1 MKENQLLLLVS
12 FFLFLNID
20 TQAQKYFTRDGQIS
34 FFSKTDV
41 EDIEAK
47 NYKVVAVYD
56 IASGSI
62 EFSALMKAFE
72 FKKALMQEHF
82 NENYVESDK
91 YPKAVFKGKV
101 ENFSSAELSKF
112 GEYPVSVIGELTMHG
127 VTKSISAPG
136 KITVTK
142 SGLEAVSEFVVKLA
156 DYEIQIPKLVES
168 NIAKSIKVDVKVI
181 LQELKK

>member
-1 MKENQLLLLVS
+1 MQHNKLTEMKENQLLLLVS

-62 EFSALMKAFE
+62 EF
-72 FKKALMQEHF
+72 QH
-82 NENYVESDK
+82 
-91 YPKAVFKGKV
+91 
-101 ENFSSAELSKF
+101 
-112 GEYPVSVIGELTMHG
+112 
-127 VTKSISAPG
+127 
-136 KITVTK
+136 
-142 SGLEAVSEFVVKLA
+142 
-156 DYEIQIPKLVES
+156 
-168 NIAKSIKVDVKVI
+168 
-181 LQELKK
+181 